1 MQVPL
6 VTFSPRAQ
14 AAAIQAS
21 AQAGQPNGTGQAGH
35 QTATLN
41 PGSLRLDPL
50 GRPMS
55 IDHEH
60 QVCVSMLPGF
70 PHYHNN
76 AFPGW
81 HWALSVAPYW
91 ACMICLQRVTAA
103 QGAHLSVAGVVGG
116 DSKGLVWGAHA
127 ASAAGWP
134 GPRQHGAA
142 RWPHAARR
150 ARPQP
155 HAWRPASPANP
166 DRCCHC

>member
-60 QVCVSMLPGF
+60 QVCVSMLPGL
-70 PHYHNN
+70 PSTTIM
-76 AFPGW
+76 
-81 HWALSVAPYW
+81 LSQDSTVPY
-91 ACMICLQRVTAA
+91 LLHHT
-103 QGAHLSVAGVVGG
+103 
-116 DSKGLVWGAHA
+116 GLA
-127 ASAAGWP
+127 
-134 GPRQHGAA
+134 
-142 RWPHAARR
+142 
-150 ARPQP
+150 
-155 HAWRPASPANP
+155 
-166 DRCCHC
+166 